1 LANYTD
7 FGPVAVGVSATA
19 WLWDALEFQFG
30 VPTGVQPYPVN
41 VFIGL
46 FGDSP
51 TGPTARTDYL
61 LLGVDPT
68 FANNNIYGYRT
79 LTGGNGTSSITRSNA
94 VAGSIDG
101 SGWIKLAIQA
111 DSLARGSQARF
122 YINDA
127 LVGTA
132 YRKPGISLRYF
143 FMGGLN
149 IGGGLTSNYETYW
162 IDDIVIEAI
171 PEITGITVSNA
182 VASVNFIS
190 ATGDQA
196 TNFTLVGSSTINGGY
211 APATGAAITGTNGS
225 YQATVLTSGAL
236 QFYRIQR

>member
-1 LANYTD
+1 
-7 FGPVAVGVSATA
+7 
-19 WLWDALEFQFG
+19 
-30 VPTGVQPYPVN
+30 
-41 VFIGL
+41 
-46 FGDSP
+46 
-51 TGPTARTDYL
+51 
-61 LLGVDPT
+61 
-68 FANNNIYGYRT
+68 
-79 LTGGNGTSSITRSNA
+79 
-94 VAGSIDG
+94 
-101 SGWIKLAIQA
+101 
-111 DSLARGSQARF
+111 
-122 YINDA
+122 
-127 LVGTA
+127 
-132 YRKPGISLRYF
+132 
-143 FMGGLN
+143 MGGLN